1 MSVVDQ
7 SKVLQFAKLAM
18 AAGWEWC
25 GYQESIPPLLPELVV
40 QRKYAGALRIPFDP
54 ADFEPETLAKLHLFR
69 QERKMATTLSLKEK
83 LHTIYEMLDHID
95 KAGHNKAQNYDYI
108 QAADVTRAIR
118 SQLIEQRIYA
128 EVNFD
133 FVGGPF
139 TIARAKEPTAPF
151 TAVLV
156 KCSVVFHDLDSDAV
170 LTGSGLGT
178 GADTGDKAAYKAQ
191 TGAFKYALKNS
202 CMVPDEADPE
212 ADENIDEG
220 GRSNR
225 DEEPDFQDAKRQRD
239 RQEQVRQ
246 PKQDARPTQTPPSQD
261 GATSAAGKSANVSK
275 SNPPAEPP
283 PTEARSTKLQD
294 SAPSAKPAD
303 APSTTLDVLD
313 AEPEKGDAFEGPDE
327 DRMPT
332 EAELDTYRKAF
343 NALGNDLADKGKLK
357 ASKNLPAP
365 VKLRVFLLSITGANS
380 PKEMTNSQW
389 IDFFNRVDKAVG
401 LETGYVGLA
410 KLVNKANGIEDK

>member
-1 MSVVDQ
+1 
-7 SKVLQFAKLAM
+7 
-18 AAGWEWC
+18 
-25 GYQESIPPLLPELVV
+25 
-40 QRKYAGALRIPFDP
+40 
-54 ADFEPETLAKLHLFR
+54 
-69 QERKMATTLSLKEK
+69 
-83 LHTIYEMLDHID
+83 
-95 KAGHNKAQNYDYI
+95 
-108 QAADVTRAIR
+108 
-118 SQLIEQRIYA
+118 
-128 EVNFD
+128 
-133 FVGGPF
+133 
-139 TIARAKEPTAPF
+139 
-151 TAVLV
+151 
-156 KCSVVFHDLDSDAV
+156 
-170 LTGSGLGT
+170 
-178 GADTGDKAAYKAQ
+178 
-191 TGAFKYALKNS
+191 
-202 CMVPDEADPE
+202 
-212 ADENIDEG
+212 
-220 GRSNR
+220 
-225 DEEPDFQDAKRQRD
+225 
-239 RQEQVRQ
+239 
-246 PKQDARPTQTPPSQD
+246 
-261 GATSAAGKSANVSK
+261 
-275 SNPPAEPP
+275 
-283 PTEARSTKLQD
+283 LQD